1 MPTVRLNRVTGVNA
15 PGNGQPLRVGT
26 GLIQSIT
33 HTPEARRRE
42 NDCEEEEGSMLD
54 WSVGRVNATRFAL
67 YSKLSNLTS
76 KEKERE
82 RERVSRLLV
91 SRKYLP
97 RERLI
102 LLAVGMS
109 GIPLGIC
116 LEIVN

>member
-33 HTPEARRRE
+33 HTPEARKRE

-82 RERVSRLLV
+82 REASLSFISFAQIFAARATDFISGRNVWYTAG
-91 SRKYLP
+91 YLP
-97 RERLI
+97 RNR
-102 LLAVGMS
+102 
-109 GIPLGIC
+109 
-116 LEIVN
+116 

>member
-1 MPTVRLNRVTGVNA
+1 
-15 PGNGQPLRVGT
+15 
-26 GLIQSIT
+26 
-33 HTPEARRRE
+33 
-42 NDCEEEEGSMLD
+42 MLD

-91 SRKYLP
+91 SP

>member
-1 MPTVRLNRVTGVNA
+1 
-15 PGNGQPLRVGT
+15 
-26 GLIQSIT
+26 
-33 HTPEARRRE
+33 
-42 NDCEEEEGSMLD
+42 MLD
-54 WSVGRVNATRFAL
+54 WSIGRVNATRFAL